1 MALKMI
7 NYSEESANP
16 SGGLLDRFLNGTLT
30 GVLRETAIVPCLQY
44 DIGTKILT
52 AEQMNRMS
60 EAYFSCGIT
69 TAHDIATSLK

>member
-1 MALKMI
+1 MI

-44 DIGTKILT
+44 DIGMKTLT